1 MVCREKILSLAPA
14 KRREKIQGRRISWAS
29 VFQSSEEWLLQ
40 PTEVLGVWKSKQS
53 VRKPHCFCFGKKQSV
68 PKPLL
73 RKQHPK
79 SLLRYQSTRTASESV
94 AKYCFSRLCSKL
106 LRLSLLRLLPCPER
120 EITSTGVITFN
131 YLLLLKSQIW
141 DRVFAV

>member
-1 MVCREKILSLAPA
+1 MVYREKILSLAPA
-14 KRREKIQGRRISWAS
+14 KSREKIQDRRISWAS

-79 SLLRYQSTRTASESV
+79 
-94 AKYCFSRLCSKL
+94 
-106 LRLSLLRLLPCPER
+106 
-120 EITSTGVITFN
+120 
-131 YLLLLKSQIW
+131 
-141 DRVFAV
+141 